1 MFNKIPRTTIII
13 DDDAPKHRK
22 DTMSVFEIMHKNTTV
37 AAISLRG
44 EVEIYNPTFMP
55 YDLYLEE
62 WDDFDTAR
70 NNVTEFQHWCASRML
85 SLDRT
90 HAKAILNAIGALQSP
105 TDADRANI
113 ALSCHCVSLTD
124 VYWVRERGDHVAFE
138 QINIY
143 ENSLNEAVV
152 ELSLKGRAL
161 TVTNQELVTPRDLA
175 HDLSTRGLFPKAW
188 IRRGNSFIL
197 LKDGGAETVRR
208 ELLASAICRCFD
220 VPQVLYEPGEYG
232 GERISQSRI
241 VTSIDRSLVPMRA
254 YEVRCINENLDY
266 LEQVKKMDAAA
277 YYGMNILDYLT
288 GNTDRHME
296 NWGLWVDNDTNEP
309 ISLHPLMDFNQC
321 FGAYDTIDG
330 ANCLTVG
337 GRRLSQR
344 QAAIEAVQAI
354 GLPQICEVDISV
366 FGNNLEEADMFGK
379 RLAELKRFAHDAQS
393 NIDKSEENN

>member
-1 MFNKIPRTTIII
+1 MFRNIPRTTIVVEN
-13 DDDAPKHRK
+13 DLPKRRNHF
-22 DTMSVFEIMHKNTTV
+22 SLFEIMHKDTIV
-37 AAISLRG
+37 AAISSLG
-44 EVEIYNPTFMP
+44 EVEIYNAILMP

-62 WDDFDTAR
+62 WDDYDTTR
-70 NNVTEFQHWCASRML
+70 NNATEFQHWCASRML

-90 HAKAILNAIGALQSP
+90 HAKAILNAIGALQNP

-113 ALSCHCVSLTD
+113 SLSCHCVSLTD
-124 VYWVRERGDHVAFE
+124 VYWVRERGDCVTFE

-152 ELSLKGRAL
+152 ELSLKGKAL

-188 IRRGNSFIL
+188 IRRSNSFVL
-197 LKDGGAETVRR
+197 LKDGGADTVRR
-208 ELLASAICRCFD
+208 ELLASRICRCFD
-220 VPQVLYEPGEYG
+220 VSQVFYESGEYG
-232 GERISQSRI
+232 GVPISESQI
-241 VTSIDRSLVPMRA
+241 VTSMDRSIVPMRA
-254 YEVRCINENLDY
+254 FEVRCINEGLDY
-266 LEQVKKMDAAA
+266 LEEVIRLDAAS

-337 GRRLSQR
+337 DKRRLSQR
-344 QAAIEAVQAI
+344 QAAIEAVQVI
-354 GLPQICEVDISV
+354 GLPKNQDVDLSL
-366 FGNNLEEADMFGK
+366 FGDHSEEAEMFSR
-379 RLAELKRFAHDAQS
+379 RLEELKRYAR
-393 NIDKSEENN
+393 

>member
-1 MFNKIPRTTIII
+1 MFHRVQRTTIVI
-13 DDDAPKHRK
+13 DDSEKREKNNA
-22 DTMSVFEIMHKNTTV
+22 SIFEIMHKNSIV
-37 AAISLRG
+37 ATISPRG
-44 EVEIYNPTFMP
+44 EVEIYNPFLMP

-62 WDDFDTAR
+62 WDDYDTVL
-70 NNVTEFQHWCASRML
+70 NNVTEFQHWCAARML

-124 VYWVRERGDHVAFE
+124 VYWVRERGEDITFE
-138 QINIY
+138 QINLY

-152 ELSLKGRAL
+152 ELSLRGKAL

-188 IRRGNSFIL
+188 IRCEDSFLL
-197 LKDGGAETVRR
+197 LKDGGEGPVWR

-220 VPQVLYEPGEYG
+220 VSQVLYESDYYDGEP
-232 GERISQSRI
+232 ITKSRI
-241 VTSIDRSLVPMRA
+241 ITSLKRSIVPMRA
-254 YEVRCINENLDY
+254 FEVRCTNEDLDY
-266 LEQVKKMDAAA
+266 LEEVKKLDAAS

-337 GRRLSQR
+337 SKQRLSQR
-344 QAAIEAVQAI
+344 QAAIEAVQII
-354 GLPQICEVDISV
+354 GLPQNCDVDLSL
-366 FGNNLEEADMFGK
+366 FGDHAAEAEMFCK
-379 RLAELKRFAHDAQS
+379 RLAELRRFAREPE
-393 NIDKSEENN
+393 IETGKPRG

>member
-1 MFNKIPRTTIII
+1 MFNKIPRSTIII
-13 DDDAPKHRK
+13 ENDSPKHQSRAI
-22 DTMSVFEIMHKNTTV
+22 SVFEIMHKESIV

-44 EVEIYNPTFMP
+44 EVEIYKPMLMP

-62 WDDFDTAR
+62 WDDYEVAR

-90 HAKAILNAIGALQSP
+90 HAKAILNAIGALQNP

-124 VYWVRERGDHVAFE
+124 VYWVRERGDDVTFA

-143 ENSLNEAVV
+143 ENSLNEAIV
-152 ELSLKGRAL
+152 ELSLKGKAL
-161 TVTNQELVTPRDLA
+161 TVTNQELITPRALA

-188 IRRGNSFIL
+188 IRRGDSFIL
-197 LKDGGAETVRR
+197 LKDGGADTVRR
-208 ELLASAICRCFD
+208 ELLASAVCRCFD

-232 GERISQSRI
+232 GEPISQSPI
-241 VTSIDRSLVPMRA
+241 VTSIERSIITMRA
-254 YEVRCINENLDY
+254 FEIRCMNEDLDY
-266 LEQVKKMDAAA
+266 LEEVKKLDAHA

-288 GNTDRHME
+288 GNVDRHME
-296 NWGLWVDNDTNEP
+296 NWGLWVDNRINAP
-309 ISLHPLMDFNQC
+309 ICLHPLMDFNQC
-321 FGAYDTIDG
+321 FGAYDTLDG

-337 GRRLSQR
+337 DKRRLSQR

-354 GLPQICEVDISV
+354 GLPQLREVDLSI
-366 FGNNLEEADMFGK
+366 FGDHADEAEMFTR
-379 RLAELKRFAHDAQS
+379 RLAELKRYVR
-393 NIDKSEENN
+393 

>member
-1 MFNKIPRTTIII
+1 MFNNIRRTTIVI
-13 DDDAPKHRK
+13 DSDLPKHNN
-22 DTMSVFEIMHKNTTV
+22 DSATIFEIMHKNSV
-37 AAISLRG
+37 IAAISLRG
-44 EVEIYNPTFMP
+44 EVEINNEFLMP
-55 YDLYLEE
+55 YDLYLQE
-62 WDDFDTAR
+62 WDDYDTHR
-70 NNVTEFQHWCASRML
+70 DNVTDFQHWCASRVL

-124 VYWVRERGDHVAFE
+124 VYWVRERGDDVTFE

-143 ENSLNEAVV
+143 ENSLNEAIV
-152 ELSLKGRAL
+152 ELSLKGKAL

-188 IRRGNSFIL
+188 IRQNNSFVL

-208 ELLASAICRCFD
+208 ELLASQICRCFH
-220 VPQVLYEPGEYG
+220 VSQVFYEPGEYD
-232 GERISQSRI
+232 GEPISKSQI
-241 VTSIDRSLVPMRA
+241 ITNVDRSIVPMRA
-254 YEVRCINENLDY
+254 FEVHCINEDLDY
-266 LEQVKKMDAAA
+266 LEEVKKLDAAA

-296 NWGLWVDNDTNEP
+296 NWGLWVDNHTNKP

-321 FGAYDTIDG
+321 FSAYDTIDG

-337 GRRLSQR
+337 DKRRISQR

-354 GLPQICEVDISV
+354 GLPQIQNVDLSL
-366 FGNNLEEADMFGK
+366 FGNHTKEADMFSR
-379 RLAELKRFAHDAQS
+379 RLEELKRFACGKK
-393 NIDKSEENN
+393 IETGKPRG

>member
-1 MFNKIPRTTIII
+1 MFNKTPRTTILIE
-13 DDDAPKHRK
+13 DDSPRHRS
-22 DTMSVFEIMHKNTTV
+22 DTMSVFEIMHKNTIV

-44 EVEIYNPTFMP
+44 EVEIYHPVFMP

-62 WDDFDTAR
+62 WDDYDTAR

-124 VYWVRERGDHVAFE
+124 VYWVRERGDGVSFE

-143 ENSLNEAVV
+143 DNSLNEAIV
-152 ELSLKGRAL
+152 ELSLKGKAL

-188 IRRGNSFIL
+188 IRRDQTFIL

-220 VPQVLYEPGEYG
+220 VPQVFYEPGEYG
-232 GERISQSRI
+232 GEPISQSRI
-241 VTSIDRSLVPMRA
+241 ITSVDRSIVPMRA
-254 YEVRCINENLDY
+254 YEVRCLNEDLDY
-266 LEQVKKMDAAA
+266 LEEVKKMDAAA

-296 NWGLWVDNDTNEP
+296 NWGLWVDNETNAP

-337 GRRLSQR
+337 SRRLSQR
-344 QAAIEAVQAI
+344 QAAIEAVQTI
-354 GLPQICEVDISV
+354 GLPQISEVDLSA
-366 FGNNLEEADMFGK
+366 FGGLLEEKEMFCK
-379 RLAELKRFAHDAQS
+379 RLAELKRFVREADMK
-393 NIDKSEENN
+393 DDDPRE

>member
-1 MFNKIPRTTIII
+1 MFNRIPRTTIVI
-13 DDDAPKHRK
+13 DSDYSKHN
-22 DTMSVFEIMHKNTTV
+22 TYTISIFEIMHKDSVV
-37 AAISLRG
+37 AAISTRG
-44 EVEIYNPTFMP
+44 EVEIYNLQLLP
-55 YDLYLEE
+55 YDLYLQE
-62 WDDFDTAR
+62 WDDYDTHR
-70 NNVTEFQHWCASRML
+70 DNVTNFQHWCASRML

-124 VYWVRERGDHVAFE
+124 VYWVRERGDNVTFE

-143 ENSLNEAVV
+143 ENSLNEAIV
-152 ELSLKGRAL
+152 ELSLKGKAL

-188 IRRGNSFIL
+188 IRRDDSFIL
-197 LKDGGAETVRR
+197 LKDGGEDTVRR
-208 ELLASAICRCFD
+208 ELLASQICRCFD
-220 VPQVLYEPGEYG
+220 VPQVLYEPGKYDNEA
-232 GERISQSRI
+232 ISRSRI
-241 VTSIDRSLVPMRA
+241 ITSLERSIVPMRA
-254 YEVRCINENLDY
+254 FETRCYNEDLDY
-266 LEQVKKMDAAA
+266 LEEVKKLDATS

-296 NWGLWVDNDTNEP
+296 NWGLWVDNETNNP

-337 GRRLSQR
+337 DKRRITQR

-354 GLPQICEVDISV
+354 GLPQIRDVDLSL
-366 FGNNLEEADMFGK
+366 FGNHTEEAKMFSR
-379 RLAELKRFAHDAQS
+379 RLKELKRH
-393 NIDKSEENN
+393 I

>member
-1 MFNKIPRTTIII
+1 MFNNIPRTTIVL
-13 DDDAPKHRK
+13 DSDVPKHQKR
-22 DTMSVFEIMHKNTTV
+22 TVSIFEIMHKDAVV
-37 AAISLRG
+37 AAISPRG
-44 EVEIYNPTFMP
+44 EVELYHEMLMP

-62 WDDFDTAR
+62 WDDYDTTR
-70 NNVTEFQHWCASRML
+70 NNITEFQHWCASRML

-105 TDADRANI
+105 TDVDRANI

-124 VYWVRERGDHVAFE
+124 VYWVRERGEDVSFQ

-143 ENSLNEAVV
+143 QNSLNEAIV
-152 ELSLKGRAL
+152 ELSLKGKAL

-188 IRRGNSFIL
+188 IRRDDSFIL
-197 LKDGGAETVRR
+197 LKDGGADTVRR
-208 ELLASAICRCFD
+208 ELVASAVCRCFD

-232 GERISQSRI
+232 GEPISQSGI
-241 VTSIDRSLVPMRA
+241 ITSLDRSIVPMRA
-254 YEVRCINENLDY
+254 FEVRCINEDLDY
-266 LEQVKKMDAAA
+266 LEEVKKLDAHS

-288 GNTDRHME
+288 GNTDRHRE
-296 NWGLWVDNDTNEP
+296 NWGLWVDNDTNVP

-321 FGAYDTIDG
+321 FGAYDTLDG

-337 GRRLSQR
+337 NRRLSQR

-354 GLPQICEVDISV
+354 GLPQLREVDLSI
-366 FGNNLEEADMFGK
+366 FGDHTEEADMFCQ
-379 RLAELKRFAHDAQS
+379 RLAELKRFA
-393 NIDKSEENN
+393 K